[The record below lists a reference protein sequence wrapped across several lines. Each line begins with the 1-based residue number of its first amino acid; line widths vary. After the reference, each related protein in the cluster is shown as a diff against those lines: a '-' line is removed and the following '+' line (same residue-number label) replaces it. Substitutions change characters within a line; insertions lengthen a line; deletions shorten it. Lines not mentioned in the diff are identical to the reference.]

1 MRGFLSI
8 VLVLAMVLF
17 LAKDMKI
24 YNEVYAGTQEIKNDI
39 DLAQRINEETYDL
52 ENGFRLTVREALD
65 SLPKVPHSKKG
76 EMVAREYVCQRI
88 KEWFANYPDY
98 SIYIGYI
105 DPIDY
110 SRAPSIAGEIEPCLN
125 FLHVDLKEKKAMLK
139 DEGLIDFT
147 YGLVGY
153 RIAFM
158 FEGTIHN
165 TGFKVLVPEGTV
177 MG

>member
-24 YNEVYAGTQEIKNDI
+24 YNELYAGTQEMKNDV

-52 ENGFRLTVREALD
+52 DNGFRLTVTDALK
-65 SLPKVPHSKKG
+65 SLPKVPHSAKG
-76 EMVAREYVCQRI
+76 ELVAREYVCQKVR
-88 KEWFANYPDY
+88 EWFKQYPGY
-98 SIYIGYI
+98 SLYVGYI

-110 SRAPSIAGEIEPCLN
+110 SKAPNVPALEPCLN
-125 FLHVDLKEKKAMLK
+125 FLHVDLKEKKAVLK
-139 DEGLIDFT
+139 DEGLISFP
-147 YGLVGY
+147 YSLVGY

-158 FEGTIHN
+158 FEGTVHN
-165 TGFKVLVPEGTV
+165 TGFKVLIPEGTV
-177 MG
+177 IG

>member
-24 YNEVYAGTQEIKNDI
+24 YNEVYAGTQEMKNDI

-76 EMVAREYVCQRI
+76 EMVAREYVCQKI
-88 KEWFANYPDY
+88 KEWFKHYPDY
-98 SIYIGYI
+98 SLYVGYI

-110 SRAPSIAGEIEPCLN
+110 SKAPSVPALEPCFN

-139 DEGLIDFT
+139 DEELIGFP
-147 YGLVGY
+147 YSLVGY

>member
-76 EMVAREYVCQRI
+76 EMVAREYVCQKI
-88 KEWFANYPDY
+88 KEWFKHYPDY
-98 SIYIGYI
+98 SLYVGYI

-110 SRAPSIAGEIEPCLN
+110 SKAPSVPALEPCFN

-139 DEGLIDFT
+139 DEELIGFP
-147 YGLVGY
+147 YSLVGY

>member
-24 YNEVYAGTQEIKNDI
+24 YNEVYSGTQEMKNDI

-76 EMVAREYVCQRI
+76 EMVAREYICQKI
-88 KEWFANYPDY
+88 KEWFTHYPDY
-98 SIYIGYI
+98 SLYVGYI

-110 SRAPSIAGEIEPCLN
+110 SRAPSIASGIEPCLN

-139 DEGLIDFT
+139 DEELLSFP
-147 YGLVGY
+147 YSLVGY

>member
-17 LAKDMKI
+17 LTRDMKI
-24 YNEVYAGTQEIKNDI
+24 YDQVYIGTQEMKNDI

-52 ENGFRLTVREALD
+52 ENGFRLTVKEALE

-76 EMVAREYVCQRI
+76 EMVAREYVCQRVGG
-88 KEWFANYPDY
+88 WFANYPDF
-98 SIYIGYI
+98 SLYIGYI
-105 DPIDY
+105 DPTDY
-110 SRAPSIAGEIEPCLN
+110 SRAPSITSEIEPCLN
-125 FLHVDLKEKKAMLK
+125 FLHVDLKEKTVMLK
-139 DEGLIDFT
+139 DEDLISFP

-158 FEGTIHN
+158 FEGKVHN
-165 TGFKVLVPEGTV
+165 TNFKVLIPEGTV
-177 MG
+177 IE